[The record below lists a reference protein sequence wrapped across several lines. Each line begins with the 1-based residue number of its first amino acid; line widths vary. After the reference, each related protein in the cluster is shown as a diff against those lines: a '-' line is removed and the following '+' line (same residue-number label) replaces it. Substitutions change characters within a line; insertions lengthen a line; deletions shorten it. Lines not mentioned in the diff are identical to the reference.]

1 MATINGKGNHSQQG
15 VWRTVWASMGSADS
29 GTPEEV
35 SRYPQKSVQFG
46 GIDPTVFPAPTV
58 GTAFGG
64 ATAVLEGSE
73 DGVTYFVVK
82 DKYGNNVS
90 TAVAARFDIEDVPQF
105 IRPRTSGGTGTNLT
119 VILTCK
125 SMGY

>member
-15 VWRTVWASMGSADS
+15 VWRTVWASMGIADV
-29 GTPEEV
+29 GTPDET
-35 SRYPQKSVQFG
+35 SRYPEKSVQFG
-46 GIDPTVFPAPTV
+46 AIDPTVFPAPSV

-73 DGVTYFVVK
+73 DGVTYFTLK
-82 DKYGNNVS
+82 DKFGNNISTS
-90 TAVAARFDIEDVPQF
+90 TAAMFQLEVVPQF

-119 VILTCK
+119 VILTAK